1 MPSSGKALVQH
12 PRLQR
17 AATVPVGRIL
27 LALMGL
33 EWVLIAGFTL
43 TGQLIGDAAWFLAP
57 LAVTSTL
64 FFLTAYD
71 AVIEAIHIAT
81 GAADR
86 EVPERFSPPPSV
98 VKLPLV
104 KWARA
109 RQKHLAWLLF
119 GAGIIAGHLWWH

>member
-1 MPSSGKALVQH
+1 
-12 PRLQR
+12 
-17 AATVPVGRIL
+17 
-27 LALMGL
+27 MGL
-33 EWVLIAGFTL
+33 EWGLIAGFTL
-43 TGQLIGDAAWFLAP
+43 TGHLIGDAAWFLAA

-86 EVPERFSPPPSV
+86 EVPERFALPPSV
-98 VKLPLV
+98 VELPLV
-104 KWARA
+104 KWVRA